1 MAYQYSSC
9 SSCSPVFRGERVIT
23 VFGGEG
29 VDTVFRGEEVVTVSQ
44 SPSQL

>member
-1 MAYQYSSC
+1 M
-9 SSCSPVFRGERVIT
+9 IT